1 MIETNLKGNT
11 PDIAE
16 ENIQRLKTIFPDVF
30 TEGKVDLE
38 KLQQVLG
45 DYVEDSNERY
55 NFTWNGKG
63 RALRLSQ
70 TPSLGTLR
78 PCKEESKDW
87 DNTQNLY
94 IEGDN
99 LEVLKLLQKSYH
111 SKVKM
116 IYIDP
121 PYNTGKDFVYPDDFH
136 DSLENYKKLTGQVDS
151 EDNRISTNTEASGR
165 YHTDWLNMMYPR
177 LRLARNLL
185 SDDGVIFISIDDNE
199 VDNLKKIC
207 NEVFGEDNFIN
218 CIAVKLSEPS
228 GVKMAHIEQRLPKL
242 KEYVLVYS
250 KNGGYRFNDI
260 RLEKEKWDNEY
271 RTLLIG
277 LTESEME
284 QISLVVGNAD
294 RTNDDIKNVGEL
306 LKKASYIGISEYFR
320 SNDISLDSEK
330 EEFKRKNAWRIF
342 QTVSMGSGTTDSINI
357 ARESWREQVFFPY
370 ITASGGMYIIKGDYD
385 SLNRK
390 PRIQVLLAKDYL
402 TYHPCDFWTDIRTT
416 GLDNEGSITFKN
428 GKKPIALLRRLIDLI
443 EVEEEEIFL
452 DFFSG
457 SGTFAEAVMQCNFV
471 DGRER
476 KFILVQIAES
486 LQLSLQSAMDTNSK
500 KAIQQTIQFLDSIRK
515 PHNICEIGKERIRR
529 AGEKIKEEN
538 KDKENI
544 VNLDIGFK
552 VLKLDTSNIRKW
564 QPDRDN
570 LEQSLLDYVDNY
582 MEGRT
587 ELDVVYEIMLK
598 YGLDLTYPVDEFTL
612 AQKKVY
618 SIGFG
623 MLMICLDDEIT
634 TEVAKGILEKV
645 KELAPESTRVVFKDN
660 GFKTDSN
667 KTNIKE
673 ILKCGGIEEFITL

>member
-1 MIETNLKGNT
+1 MKIRSLDGKT

-16 ENIQRLKTIFPDVF
+16 ENIQKLRQIFPDVF
-30 TEGKVDLE
+30 TEDKIDFG

-45 DYVEDSNERY
+45 EYVEDSTERY

-87 DNTQNLY
+87 DTTQNLY

-99 LEVLKLLQKSYH
+99 LEVLKLLQKSYYG
-111 SKVKM
+111 KIKM

-121 PYNTGKDFVYPDDFH
+121 PYNTGKDFVYKDDFH
-136 DSLENYKKLTGQVDS
+136 DSLENYKKITGQVDS
-151 EDNRISTNTEASGR
+151 EGNRVSTNKEASGR

-185 SDDGVIFISIDDNE
+185 TDDGVIFISIDDNE
-199 VDNLKKIC
+199 IENLKKIC
-207 NEVFGEDNFIN
+207 NEVFGEDNYIGTLIRKVMEGGKSDSKGLAIEQEYCHVYGKNAPHGLYKRESGLLEHYNKKDKYFPDRGYYYLKPLENGGLGYVPTLDYPIVGPDGIDIYPGDYYGDN
-218 CIAVKLSEPS
+218 GYRWVWSKEKFERAMNLDMIVFTQSQKDKNKYKVYYKIYEKVDTDGNLSIKELPYPSLYLDGYTNRQGVNDLKRIFEKERVFDYPKPVSFLSELI
-228 GVKMAHIEQRLPKL
+228 KMA
-242 KEYVLVYS
+242 S
-250 KNGGYRFNDI
+250 KPNDI
-260 RLEKEKWDNEY
+260 
-271 RTLLIG
+271 
-277 LTESEME
+277 
-284 QISLVVGNAD
+284 V
-294 RTNDDIKNVGEL
+294 
-306 LKKASYIGISEYFR
+306 
-320 SNDISLDSEK
+320 
-330 EEFKRKNAWRIF
+330 
-342 QTVSMGSGTTDSINI
+342 
-357 ARESWREQVFFPY
+357 
-370 ITASGGMYIIKGDYD
+370 
-385 SLNRK
+385 
-390 PRIQVLLAKDYL
+390 
-402 TYHPCDFWTDIRTT
+402 
-416 GLDNEGSITFKN
+416 
-428 GKKPIALLRRLIDLI
+428 
-443 EVEEEEIFL
+443 L

-457 SGTFAEAVMQCNFV
+457 SACAAQAVIQ
-471 DGRER
+471 
-476 KFILVQIAES
+476 
-486 LQLSLQSAMDTNSK
+486 TNSEE
-500 KAIQQTIQFLDSIRK
+500 TIQRRFIMVQLPEATDEKSEAYK
-515 PHNICEIGKERIRR
+515 AGYKNICEIGKERIRR
-529 AGEKIKEEN
+529 AGEKIKEKN

-544 VNLDIGFK
+544 ENLDIGFK

-564 QPDRDN
+564 QPDYDN
-570 LEQSLLDYVDNY
+570 LEQSLFDYVDNY

-598 YGLDLTYPVDEFTL
+598 YGLELTYPVDEFTI

-634 TEVAKGILEKV
+634 TDVAKGILEKI

-660 GFKTDSN
+660 GLNSDSN